1 MTASHQKRA
10 HRPAAKRLVALL
22 LLLSLSLSLV
32 ACGDPAPEIVT
43 EGLTVLETPTVPPS
57 EAAVAE
63 AEAVLYPLF
72 LFAAEQALGSAVP
85 PGTQK
90 TVAAHAK
97 EVARL
102 LSESGT
108 GDAGYRAVT
117 AILARDGEAAV
128 AEWFG
133 GSEEGYPCLR
143 ALYLSLTEHLPTEA
157 IADLA
162 YALLDYSYTFR
173 CEAAWERAEAHR
185 DREALYL
192 RYLQKYE
199 ALSAEA
205 DTFRTEIDG
214 DCFSAAFRTLLML
227 SDLFAKAEGDTAA
240 LTAFTPTEL
249 TVFLR
254 LIPFEEIETSPE
266 GYELLLSLAARETG
280 GDIAFLL
287 SVAEEAGDLAHLASV
302 TEGLIT
308 LAAHLRDAVGEEEA
322 LLLQGSEHEK
332 LLSALFAELPDG
344 DWDYL
349 ASLAALPLSRE
360 AYAEAAALRWEDYT
374 AYAAEL
380 VPITAE
386 ELRATAGTD
395 GFAALLPR
403 YLASITPVLSYC
415 YENR

>member
-1 MTASHQKRA
+1 
-10 HRPAAKRLVALL
+10 

-63 AEAVLYPLF
+63 AEEVLYPLF
-72 LFAAEQALGSAVP
+72 LFAAEQKLGSAVP

-133 GSEEGYPCLR
+133 GSEEGYPRLR

-173 CEAAWERAEAHR
+173 TEAAREDWEKHK
-185 DREALYL
+185 DRPLGEWC
-192 RYLQKYE
+192 RQKYE
-199 ALSAEA
+199 ALAAEHA
-205 DTFRTEIDG
+205 TFRPEIDG

-266 GYELLLSLAARETG
+266 GYELLLSLAARKTG
-280 GDIAFLL
+280 GGMAFLL
-287 SVAEEAGDLAHLASV
+287 SVAEEAGDLSHLASV

-308 LAAHLRDAVGEEEA
+308 LAAHLRNAVGEEEA

-374 AYAAEL
+374 AYAAAL

-386 ELRATAGTD
+386 ELRAAAGTD

-403 YLASITPVLSYC
+403 YLANITPVLSYC